1 MKATENKFP
10 HNKEQVKIYFQYF
23 PEDETF
29 LSSYRQPDA
38 ILIRQKEEERGE
50 TVSPKQGADDPDR
63 PDFQLSYSLV

>member
-29 LSSYRQPDA
+29 F
-38 ILIRQKEEERGE
+38 ILLQTARCHLDQTKGGGARRD
-50 TVSPKQGADDPDR
+50 SFPKTGSR
-63 PDFQLSYSLV
+63 